1 MIPVTQIKTLFVR
14 FHKEFLGKI
23 VNLKIGDCSEST
35 SNPSIISAPSVNS
48 EDDSLGVGIEIFG
61 SEGKKSAK
69 KFILIM
75 IRECIPT

>member
-35 SNPSIISAPSVNS
+35 SNPSIIPASSVNS
-48 EDDSLGVGIEIFG
+48 VRMTVWVW
-61 SEGKKSAK
+61 A
-69 KFILIM
+69 
-75 IRECIPT
+75 